1 MTTTF
6 FGSHT
11 FAPSRSSRGCGPR
24 GPLES
29 WTIARS
35 TLQVTISPGVTVGL
49 PAARAINFWARVRAM
64 SEPEI
69 GALQIGIAQ
78 ERRGRPLEHD
88 AAVLQH
94 IRTMRDLERL
104 ADILLDE
111 QDGQAFLVQP
121 ADQGEQLLD
130 RDGRQS
136 QRGLVEDEESR
147 LRPSGAP
154 AREAL
159 L

>member
-1 MTTTF
+1 MTPPF
-6 FGSHT
+6 SGPHT
-11 FAPSRSSRGCGPR
+11 FAPRLQSRGFRPR

-29 WTIARS
+29 WPIARS

-64 SEPEI
+64 SEAEI
-69 GALQIGIAQ
+69 GALQIAIAQ

-111 QDGQAFLVQP
+111 QYGQAFLVQP
-121 ADQGEQLLD
+121 AD
-130 RDGRQS
+130 
-136 QRGLVEDEESR
+136 
-147 LRPSGAP
+147 
-154 AREAL
+154 
-159 L
+159 